1 MSKEVLDAQVW
12 LNSTYGKDS
21 RYIRVKETGYPGTA
35 TSKALISAL
44 QIELGLSS
52 VTGNFGNMTSKACD
66 VNPLDTGSTGN
77 KVKLL
82 QYGLYCKGYNPRNTD
97 GVFNQHTQNALKSIQ
112 QDAGLSENQISTAA
126 KGLQMKAVL
135 GPDEYKKVSR
145 GDSKIREMQQE
156 LNRRYLDYTGL
167 RPCDGIYSRGTNAA
181 LIYALQA
188 EEHLPTSV
196 ANGNFGV
203 TTRKCCPEIPYTQ
216 AQKDYHGKAYN
227 SESITRFIK
236 LVQFTLYCVGHDR
249 YSALP
254 FNGSKYDPGKFNGEF
269 NNSTREALHKFQR
282 DAALPVRDRIGI
294 DEWMALLVST
304 GNPDRAG
311 DVCDC
316 ASRITPAI
324 AAQLKEAKYKLVGR
338 YLTGDIVVKNTRV
351 AKNLL
356 RPEMEV
362 IFKAKLRL
370 FVIFQD
376 ARQYYTENPDEE
388 NIVNY
393 FTQKRGYADAEK
405 AFSAAKSLGV
415 PRNEIIYF
423 TVDYDFMEDQV
434 KSKII
439 PYFKGI
445 NEYAKEARNIFR
457 IGIYGSRNTC
467 SLVKNEG
474 YSVSSFVSDL
484 STGYSGNMGY
494 PLPDDWAF
502 DQIKEYGPSSSVSI
516 GIDKNVSSGRYE
528 GFNDFEKVHDNEWDQ
543 ILNNG
548 RACML
553 IEGPKGPYPDDKSKL
568 KGYWAKVKRADGKFE
583 AKYPMYDGI
592 PVGAFYSRRDINPN
606 RDDSK
611 GDQIR
616 YVYFR
621 DVGGRLNAGYIDESS
636 LINYPNEG
644 KGKFVYHYFGG
655 TEVWRD
661 SDGKQA
667 TLIPRDLYLSEE
679 LTPETI
685 KVHFLVTSALKC
697 YNQDSDYY
705 SDLLPGTKIEILES
719 SSTGE
724 SYPHWI
730 QCTAKMIP
738 GSNTWESLIPGEP
751 YGFVDLGF
759 EMGVMPHNR
768 SLITGISK

>member
-1 MSKEVLDAQVW
+1 MSQEVLDAQIW
-12 LNSTYGKDS
+12 LNSTYEKDS
-21 RYIRVKETGYPGTA
+21 RYIHVDETGYPGTA
-35 TSKALISAL
+35 TSKALVSAL

-52 VTGNFGNMTSKACD
+52 VTGNFGDMTSDACD
-66 VNPLDTGSTGN
+66 ANPLDIGSTGN

-82 QYGLYCKGYNPRNTD
+82 QYGLYCKGYNPQSTD
-97 GVFNQHTQNALKSIQ
+97 GVFNQYTQNALKSIQ
-112 QDAGLSENQISTAA
+112 QDAGLAENQISTVA

-135 GPDEYKKVSR
+135 GLDEYKKVSR

-156 LNRRYLDYTGL
+156 LNRRYLNYTGL

-203 TTRKCCPEIPYTQ
+203 TTKKCCPEIPYTQ
-216 AQKDYHGKAYN
+216 AQKDYQGIAYN

-236 LVQFTLYCVGHDR
+236 LVQFTLYCIGHDR

-254 FNGSKYDPGKFNGEF
+254 FNGSKYDPGEFNGEF

-282 DAALPVRDRIGI
+282 HVALPVRDSIGI

-324 AAQLKEAKYKLVGR
+324 AAQLKVAGYKLVGR
-338 YLTGDIVVKNTRV
+338 YLTGDIVVNNTRV

-356 RPEMEV
+356 RTEMAD
-362 IFKAKLRL
+362 IFKAGLSL
-370 FVIFQD
+370 FLIFQD

-388 NIVNY
+388 DIVNY
-393 FTQKRGYADAEK
+393 FTQARGYADAEK

-415 PRNEIIYF
+415 PRKEIIYF

-439 PYFKGI
+439 PYFKGV
-445 NEYAKEARNIFR
+445 NEYAKEAGNIFR

-502 DQIKEYGPSSSVSI
+502 DQIKEYSPSSSVSI
-516 GIDKNVSSGRYE
+516 GIDKNVRSGRYE
-528 GFNDFEKVHDNEWDQ
+528 GFDDFIEEKDDNEWDL
-543 ILNNG
+543 IRENG
-548 RACML
+548 SAYVL
-553 IEGPKGPYPDDKSKL
+553 TDGPKGSYPDDESKL
-568 KGYWAKVKRADGKFE
+568 PVYWAKVKTSDGKFE

-592 PVGAFYSRRDINPN
+592 QVGAFYSRRDINPN

-636 LINYPNEG
+636 LIIYPHEENG
-644 KGKFVYHYFGG
+644 RFRYYFFGG

-661 SDGKQA
+661 ENGKDA
-667 TLIPRDLYLSEE
+667 FLNPLNSVDADM
-679 LTPETI
+679 
-685 KVHFLVTSALKC
+685 KFHFLVTSTLKC
-697 YNQDSDYY
+697 YTKNSIRAD
-705 SDLLPGTKIEILES
+705 DLLPGTKIEIFAS
-719 SSTGE
+719 TSTGKN
-724 SYPHWI
+724 YPHWI
-730 QCTAKMIP
+730 QSTAKMLP
-738 GSNTWESLIPGEP
+738 GSNTWENLIPGEP

>member
-12 LNSTYGKDS
+12 LNSTYGNNSK
-21 RYIRVKETGYPGTA
+21 YIRVKETGYPGTA

-66 VNPLDTGSTGN
+66 ANPLDTGSTGN

-82 QYGLYCKGYNPRNTD
+82 QYGLYCKGYNPRSTD

-156 LNRRYLDYTGL
+156 LNRRYFDYTGL

-181 LIYALQA
+181 LIFALQA
-188 EEHLPTSV
+188 EEHLPIGV

-216 AQKDYHGKAYN
+216 AQKDYKGAVYN

-236 LVQFTLYCVGHDR
+236 LVQFTLYCVGHER

-254 FNGSKYDPGKFNGEF
+254 FNGSKYDPGEFNGVF
-269 NNSTREALHKFQR
+269 NDSTRKALQKFQK
-282 DAALPVRDRIGI
+282 DIALPVRDRIGI

-316 ASRITPAI
+316 ASRITPDV
-324 AAQLKEAKYKLVGR
+324 AAQLKKAGYTLVGR

-356 RPEMEV
+356 RSEMWD
-362 IFKAKLRL
+362 IFKAELRL

-376 ARQYYTENPDEE
+376 ARQYYTENPHEE

-393 FTQKRGYADAEK
+393 FTQARGYADAEK

-439 PYFKGI
+439 PYFKGV
-445 NEYAKEARNIFR
+445 NEYAKEAKNIFK

-467 SLVKNEG
+467 SLVKKEG

-484 STGYSGNMGY
+484 STGYSGNMGF

-516 GIDKNVSSGRYE
+516 GIDKNVRSGRYE
-528 GFNDFEKVHDNEWDQ
+528 GFNDFIKEEQDNEWDL
-543 ILNNG
+543 IRKNG
-548 RACML
+548 SAYVL
-553 IEGPKGPYPDDKSKL
+553 TDGPKGPYPDESKL
-568 KGYWAKVKRADGKFE
+568 PVYWAKVKRADGKFE
-583 AKYPMYDGI
+583 AKYPMFDGI
-592 PVGAFYSRRDINPN
+592 PVGAFYSRRDINSN

-636 LINYPNEG
+636 LINYPNEE

-655 TEVWRD
+655 TEVWRNEN
-661 SDGKQA
+661 GKGA
-667 TLIPRDLYLSEE
+667 FVRPLDAVDVDM
-679 LTPETI
+679 
-685 KVHFLVTSALKC
+685 KVHFLVTSTLKC
-697 YNQDSDYY
+697 YKKNSIRAD
-705 SDLLPGTKIEILES
+705 DLLPGTKIEIFA
-719 SSTGE
+719 STRVRFQ
-724 SYPHWI
+724 SI
-730 QCTAKMIP
+730 MK
-738 GSNTWESLIPGEP
+738 SKSLVNFAYEETI
-751 YGFVDLGF
+751 
-759 EMGVMPHNR
+759 R
-768 SLITGISK
+768 ITR

>member
-12 LNSTYGKDS
+12 LNATYGNHSK
-21 RYIRVKETGYPGTA
+21 YIRVKETGYPGTA
-35 TSKALISAL
+35 TSKALVSAL

-52 VTGNFGNMTSKACD
+52 VTGNFGDLTSKTCD
-66 VNPLDTGSTGN
+66 ANPLDTGSTGN

-82 QYGLYCKGYNPRNTD
+82 QYGLYCKGYNPRSTD

-112 QDAGLSENQISTAA
+112 QDAGLSDNQISTAA

-167 RPCDGIYSRGTNAA
+167 RPCDGVYSRGTNAA
-181 LIYALQA
+181 LIFALQA
-188 EEHLPTSV
+188 EEHLPIGV

-203 TTRKCCPEIPYTQ
+203 TTKKCCPEIPYAS

-227 SESITRFIK
+227 SESIARFIK
-236 LVQFTLYCVGHDR
+236 LIQFTLYCIGHEP
-249 YSALP
+249 YSVSP
-254 FNGSKYDPGKFNGEF
+254 FNGSKYDPGEFNGKL
-269 NNSTREALHKFQR
+269 NQSTLKALNKFQE
-282 DAALPVRDRIGI
+282 DVALPVRDRIGI
-294 DEWMALLVST
+294 DEWMGLLVST
-304 GNPDRAG
+304 GNPDRPG
-311 DVCDC
+311 YVCDC

-324 AAQLKEAKYKLVGR
+324 AAQLKKEKYDLVGR
-338 YLTGDIVVKNTRV
+338 YLTGDIVVNNTRV

-356 RPEMEV
+356 RSEMRD
-362 IFKAKLRL
+362 IFQAKLSL

-388 NIVNY
+388 NIENY
-393 FTQKRGYADAEK
+393 FTQERGYADAEK

-415 PRNEIIYF
+415 PRKEIIYF

-439 PYFKGI
+439 PYFKGV
-445 NEYAKEARNIFR
+445 NKYAEEANNIFQ

-467 SLVKNEG
+467 SLVKKEG

-502 DQIKEYGPSSSVSI
+502 DQIKEYGPSSAISI
-516 GIDKNVSSGRYE
+516 GIDKSVSSGRYK
-528 GFNDFEKVHDNEWDQ
+528 GFNDFIDKKDDNEWDL
-543 ILNNG
+543 ILDNG
-548 RACML
+548 NAHVL
-553 IEGPKGPYPDDKSKL
+553 IEGPKGPYPDDNSKL
-568 KGYWAKVKRADGKFE
+568 PVYWAKVKTPDGKFA

-592 PVGAFYSRRDINPN
+592 QVGAFYSKRKINPN
-606 RDDSK
+606 RKDSK

-621 DVGGRLNAGYIDESS
+621 DVGGRLNAGYIDESLFYS
-636 LINYPNEG
+636 KEG
-644 KGKFVYHYFGG
+644 KGRFVSHYFGG
-655 TEVWRD
+655 ADIWRD
-661 SDGKQA
+661 RDGKHA

-685 KVHFLVTSALKC
+685 KVHFLVTSTLKC
-697 YNQDSDYY
+697 YKKNADWYE
-705 SDLLPGTKIEILES
+705 DLLPGTKIEIIAS
-719 SSTGE
+719 AATGTY
-724 SYPHWI
+724 YPHWV
-730 QCTAKMIP
+730 QCIAKMLP
-738 GSNTWESLIPGEP
+738 GSNKWEKLIPGEDH
-751 YGFVDLGF
+751 GFVDLGF
-759 EMGVMPHNR
+759 EIGVMPYDR
-768 SLITGISK
+768 SLITGEYKE